1 MPITTTNIPFPET
14 VLDHH
19 SEALLPEDIF
29 NQLQK
34 ISKEYCDEE
43 GGCHGPDHSLRVE
56 ETALFIGERMGAR
69 LDILQAAAILHD
81 IGRRFETS
89 SQGAI
94 CHAQR
99 GAEMAREILAQ
110 CGLIKNDIEA
120 ICHAIRCHRFRGTDI
135 PKSLEAQIL
144 FDADKLDS
152 IGAIGIGRAFLFAG
166 QIGSRLHNGS
176 RDISGTQ
183 SYSTDDT
190 AYREFKVKMCKV
202 KDRMLTPLGKQ
213 LAIERHDFMEI
224 FFRRLEREIFG
235 S

>member
-1 MPITTTNIPFPET
+1 MLTPTANISIAET
-14 VLDHH
+14 ETDQQTQ
-19 SEALLPEDIF
+19 ALLPPEIAHK
-29 NQLQK
+29 LQR
-34 ISKEYCDEE
+34 IAKEYCDEE

-56 ETALFIGERMGAR
+56 ETALFIGARMGGR
-69 LDILQAAAILHD
+69 QDILQASAILHD

-94 CHAQR
+94 CHAEK
-99 GAEMAREILAQ
+99 GAEMSHDILTN
-110 CGLIKNDIEA
+110 CGLVAHDISA
-120 ICHAIRCHRFRGTDI
+120 ICHAIRSHRFRGTNI
-135 PKSLEAQIL
+135 PETLEAQII

-176 RDISGTQ
+176 RDISGTK
-183 SYSTDDT
+183 SYSTEDT

-202 KDRMLTPLGKQ
+202 KDRMLTPVGKQ
-213 LAIERHDFMEI
+213 LAIERHDFMKI